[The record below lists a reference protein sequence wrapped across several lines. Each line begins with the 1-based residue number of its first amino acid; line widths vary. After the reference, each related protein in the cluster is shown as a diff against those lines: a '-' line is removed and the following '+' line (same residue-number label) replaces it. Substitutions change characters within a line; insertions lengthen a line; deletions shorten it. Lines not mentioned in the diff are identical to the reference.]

1 VKNIVT
7 IEDPIEFNLP
17 YLTQT
22 QVNEKSGLTFARGL
36 RSILRQDPD
45 VIMVGEIRDAET
57 ASIAVQAG
65 LTGHLILTTVH
76 ADSAAGVFNRV
87 IETGVEPFL
96 IASASLGIFSQRL
109 VRTVCPHCRKLG
121 PPSPVEIESL
131 MRDGIDVRQGLFPIA
146 VGCEQCEGKGY
157 IGRTV
162 IGELLVVTPKLQ
174 ELVH

>member
-1 VKNIVT
+1 
-7 IEDPIEFNLP
+7 
-17 YLTQT
+17 
-22 QVNEKSGLTFARGL
+22 
-36 RSILRQDPD
+36 
-45 VIMVGEIRDAET
+45 MVGEIRDAET

-109 VRTVCPHCRKLG
+109 VRTVCPHCRTLG

-131 MRDGIDVRQGLFPIA
+131 MRDRMDVRQGLFPIA

-174 ELVH
+174 ELVHSRIPTSKIHNQAIADGMKTLLEDGINKARGGQTTLAEVLRVAGQ